1 MPDHQFF
8 RSVTRLTRLVSFA
21 LLLALSGCIQMHTTV
36 HVGKDGR
43 GTIEQ
48 KMLFAGMLSG
58 MMNNNEKSDP
68 SGKEEMQPKDE
79 QLRKQAAEFGDEVRF
94 KDIRMVENR
103 EGRGYVATFA
113 FDDIEKVRIGSAQK
127 MSTNLSADSTSVKV
141 DSTKTE
147 KPETWFTF
155 TMKRGVHPEL
165 VISKH
170 SELHTAS
177 STQSVQN
184 SPVKGGEKE
193 QKEMLDM
200 MTPFLKGMKMVI
212 DVVVDGRIVRSD
224 ASFRTG
230 NRIVLYAMDFDRLL
244 ARRDILTGKYNGL
257 SDREFV
263 RRSGKNSGLQFE
275 FRDQVHVLF
284 N

>member
-1 MPDHQFF
+1 MILKYIL
-8 RSVTRLTRLVSFA
+8 RASSLTRVIVLMM
-21 LLLALSGCIQMHTTV
+21 LLTLASCIQMHTTV

-48 KMLFAGMLSG
+48 KMLFTGMFSG
-58 MMNNNEKSDP
+58 MMNNAEQNDP
-68 SGKEEMQPKDE
+68 SGKEEPQPKDE
-79 QLRKQAAEFGDEVRF
+79 QLRKQAAEFGDDVKFE
-94 KDIRMVENR
+94 DIKPLESR

-127 MSTNLSADSTSVKV
+127 MSMNLSADSTTVKP

-155 TMKRGVHPEL
+155 TMKRGALSEL

-170 SELHTAS
+170 SELHTSS

-184 SPVKGGEKE
+184 SPVKAGEKE

-200 MTPFLKGMKMVI
+200 MTPFLKGMKMVV

-244 ARRDILTGKYNGL
+244 TRRDILTGKYNAL
-257 SDREFV
+257 SDREFM
-263 RRSGKNSGLQFE
+263 RRSGKYSGLQFE
-275 FRDQVHVLF
+275 FRDRVHVLF